1 MLIITISLILLV
13 IFGVIVLTTFIVPA
27 ILAIRKS
34 EKGKRPY
41 KISYIIVGLLIF
53 QWLFFLINGYSLLPM
68 DVADALFVPIWLVLC
83 VGGAITAIVEFKN
96 NKFFSIPVGGLTIIS
111 FLFSVLAYGIGEM

>member
-68 DVADALFVPIWLVLC
+68 GVADALFVPIWLVLC